1 MPKDDLLL
9 KDFKPRSALVTE
21 DNTPER
27 ARFPVVDAHNHLGY
41 WDPYI
46 FQDGSPPGW
55 TVQDIPATVDL
66 MDELNV
72 KCVVNLDGGWGDQVK
87 RNIERYKEPYP
98 DRFCVFA
105 WVDFSQIDEPNFGEK
120 WAREL
125 EKAVSAGVQGLKVF
139 KTLGLGYRDKNG
151 KLVAVDDPRIDT
163 VWAMA
168 GELDIPVLIHSSDP
182 VAFFWPLDE
191 SNERWIELHAHP
203 DWHFYGKDYPPFI
216 KPLEAQLRVIAR
228 HPKTTFISAHV
239 MSYAENLKYV
249 GEALDKYP
257 NLYVDIG
264 ERIGELGR
272 QPYSTR
278 RFMIDYC
285 DRIVF
290 GTDIPPNRPTYQIYF
305 RCLETEDEY
314 FDYGRDQ
321 GPFGIYGV
329 NLPDDILKKI
339 YAQNAMK
346 IIPGLSRD

>member
-1 MPKDDLLL
+1 MSSEDLLL

-21 DNTPER
+21 DNTPES

-46 FQDGSPPGW
+46 FQDGAPPGW
-55 TVQDIPATVDL
+55 TVKDVPATVDL

-105 WVDFSQIDEPNFGEK
+105 WVDFSQIDETNFGEK

-139 KTLGLGYRDKNG
+139 KTLGLEYRDNNG
-151 KLVAVDDPRIDT
+151 KLVVVDDPRIDP

-191 SNERWIELHAHP
+191 TNERWDELHDHP

-216 KPLEAQLRVIAR
+216 VPLEAQLRVIAR
-228 HPKTTFISAHV
+228 HPNTRFISAHV

-249 GEALDKYP
+249 AEALDKYP

-278 RFMIDYC
+278 RFMIEYS
-285 DRIVF
+285 DRILF
-290 GTDIPPNRPTYQIYF
+290 GTDIPPNRSTYEIYF

-314 FDYGRDQ
+314 FDYGRNQ
-321 GPFGIYGV
+321 GRFRIYGV
-329 NLPDDILKKI
+329 NLPDEILKKI
-339 YAQNAMK
+339 YALNAMK
-346 IIPGLSRD
+346 VIPGMSDG